1 MNITKIII
9 EKHRQIQIQD
19 ITVSD
24 KNPSSDNQTCT
35 VHKLTIHKSKVK
47 EVTKRKQKDF
57 NQNKSMEKVRK

>member
-1 MNITKIII
+1 MKIII

-19 ITVSD
+19 MLQFRI
-24 KNPSSDNQTCT
+24 KILLQTCT

-57 NQNKSMEKVRK
+57 NQNKSKEKLRK